1 MKQKKLSGTKAIF
14 AAAAIATMACGAATI
29 TAENAEVV
37 VLKDAPDVVNVAGR
51 ELVSFL
57 SRSFGRD
64 VPISETPTEGR
75 VSIVLGENAL
85 SRAAGVDLDGSPTDT
100 FVIKADGDRVYIAGR
115 DDSRFRL
122 SNVISA
128 RQPYSMLLGHDRA
141 TLHGVYDFLERYAGV
156 RFYFPDDELGT
167 IVPRRNSVEVPD
179 GLRRV
184 TPDFLLRDPYF
195 GGDGKWHV
203 NACGGTDPK
212 TAYWLRLRFA
222 STSIPCCHGSRDFHF
237 VERFGKTHPEYL
249 AMKKDGTVRLDMKQL
264 RPRSTAGRIR
274 VSAKSSTRT

>member
-1 MKQKKLSGTKAIF
+1 MKMKMLPGTGAVF

-64 VPISETPTEGR
+64 VPLSAAPTEGR
-75 VSIVLGENAL
+75 VSIVLGENEL
-85 SRAAGVDLDGSPTDT
+85 SRAAGVDLDGSPTDA
-100 FVIKADGDRVYIAGR
+100 FVIKADGGRVYIAGR

-156 RFYFPDDELGT
+156 R
-167 IVPRRNSVEVPD
+167 
-179 GLRRV
+179 
-184 TPDFLLRDPYF
+184 
-195 GGDGKWHV
+195 
-203 NACGGTDPK
+203 
-212 TAYWLRLRFA
+212 
-222 STSIPCCHGSRDFHF
+222 
-237 VERFGKTHPEYL
+237 
-249 AMKKDGTVRLDMKQL
+249 M
-264 RPRSTAGRIR
+264 
-274 VSAKSSTRT
+274 